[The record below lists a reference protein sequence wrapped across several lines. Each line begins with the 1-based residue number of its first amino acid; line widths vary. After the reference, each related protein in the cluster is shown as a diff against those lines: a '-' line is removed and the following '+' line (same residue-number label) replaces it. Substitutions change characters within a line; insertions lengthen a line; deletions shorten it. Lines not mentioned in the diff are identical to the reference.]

1 MQFTKWTTP
10 PTEEKHGNSHK
21 ITSVATHTSNYRSFL
36 AERAEV
42 VMNCDANQ
50 QLREGRQLLFELPR
64 KLAQYLERKI
74 IAKRGWLESSGVW
87 SIVYLPWSNSSAQV
101 KIRKNS
107 AKIWRRRGEA
117 SCGLSQGAKAAAW
130 VRLDWCRTL
139 AWPCKR
145 GLLSRTIVDF
155 LTHACF
161 GKVWRHWSWL
171 RRC

>member
-1 MQFTKWTTP
+1 
-10 PTEEKHGNSHK
+10 
-21 ITSVATHTSNYRSFL
+21 
-36 AERAEV
+36 
-42 VMNCDANQ
+42 MNCDANQ

-101 KIRKNS
+101 KIAKNA

-130 VRLDWCRTL
+130 VRLYWCRTL
-139 AWPCKR
+139 VWPCKR

-161 GKVWRHWSWL
+161 GKNVTSLVMIEMVLIKLWWDSYYFSQHRKTTQHSRTYDVL
-171 RRC
+171 VHDSISRVHNYSYGR